1 MTLLKGQILHFGL
14 LGVSAVLAL
23 GVWTRDDDAQLSTK
37 PTEVEVWGGDPESV
51 TALSFESTTRKVR
64 IEPKKD
70 ALGRWYVGTVDKDE
84 PATPPSSAHG
94 GAGGAG
100 GALVSEPVAPARHT
114 TSRFVGVK
122 AVDDFVKSLA
132 PLRALRAVGKVEG
145 TRAEEFGFD
154 KPEGTLKINVGGKP
168 QTLLIGG
175 ATPGGTERYAKV
187 ASGDVFAIS
196 GDIAQNLL
204 YADSRLAERDLQS
217 FKPEEATRVKVSKAG
232 KSRDLSRVPDKKEGW
247 ADSATPTKLDETAGN
262 WMAKLG
268 RLHVQDWVE
277 KPSSAPG
284 PDSLVVRVEYFAAS
298 KPLGSLELY
307 KLPGDK
313 GSEYLAKSDYGRWFA
328 RVITSAAEQV
338 DQDSTSLVK

>member
-1 MTLLKGQILHFGL
+1 MTLLKGQIMHLGL

-23 GVWTRDDDAQLSTK
+23 AVWTRDEDAQLSTK
-37 PTEVEVWGGDPESV
+37 STEIEVWAGDPDSV
-51 TALSFESTTRKVR
+51 TALSFESSTRKVR

-84 PATPPSSAHG
+84 PVNVPSSPHG
-94 GAGGAG
+94 AAGGAP
-100 GALVSEPVAPARHT
+100 ASEPAAPPKHVT
-114 TSRFVGVK
+114 TRFVGVK
-122 AVDDFVKSLA
+122 AADDFVKTLA
-132 PLRALRAVGKVEG
+132 PLRALRAVGKIEG

-154 KPEGTLKINVGGKP
+154 KPEGTLKLSVAGK
-168 QTLLIGG
+168 QQSLLIGG
-175 ATPGGTERYAKV
+175 ATPGGTERYAK
-187 ASGDVFAIS
+187 AANGDVFAIS

-232 KSRDLSRVPDKKEGW
+232 KSRDLSRVPGKNEGW

-277 KPSSAPG
+277 KPSAAPG
-284 PDSLVVRVEYFAAS
+284 PDSLVVRV
-298 KPLGSLELY
+298 
-307 KLPGDK
+307 D
-313 GSEYLAKSDYGRWFA
+313 YLAG
-328 RVITSAAEQV
+328 
-338 DQDSTSLVK
+338 